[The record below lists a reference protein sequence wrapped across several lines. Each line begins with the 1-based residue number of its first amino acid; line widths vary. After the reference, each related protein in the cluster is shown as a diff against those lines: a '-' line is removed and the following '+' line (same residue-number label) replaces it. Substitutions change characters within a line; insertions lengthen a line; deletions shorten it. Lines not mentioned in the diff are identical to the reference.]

1 MMAKFQQKED
11 PAKNIDGESSIEGV
25 VPPVNLP
32 SLRSLTNQGAPL
44 FGEEVETG
52 AEGKAETAK
61 EEMPD
66 FSRMGASMSS
76 EEEFRLVAF
85 LQSTVEELKNIEWPA
100 PDRVFKITVIIL
112 VSIVVA
118 SAGIYV
124 VDGFFYSIAQI
135 LFETNV

>member
-11 PAKNIDGESSIEGV
+11 PAKNLDEEAKIEGV

-32 SLRSLTNQGAPL
+32 SLRSLTNQGPL
-44 FGEEVETG
+44 FGEELEPV
-52 AEGKAETAK
+52 AEEKAEVAK
-61 EEMPD
+61 EEVPD

-76 EEEFRLVAF
+76 EEEFQAIAF
-85 LQSTVEELKNIEWPA
+85 LKSVAEELKNIEWPPA
-100 PDRVFKITVIIL
+100 DRVFKITVIIL